1 MVRGNAWRM
10 TVVIVSICIS
20 GFWIGARAQGFGDTS
35 IPPRGGHG
43 RIKII
48 TKPEKVLAYLGGVNL
63 GLTPIDTEFESGRHS
78 LTLMLEGEELVR
90 QRINIWPDS
99 TTTIRRS
106 LRMPYGT
113 LVIKP
118 DPVGINYQIFVD
130 SQIVGDVNNTGVTTL
145 NRIDAGTRTI
155 GIFSGKRS
163 KEYQVV
169 VPAEQTVELNVELKD
184 H

>member
-1 MVRGNAWRM
+1 MRHNAYRTTTLIFLAVLW
-10 TVVIVSICIS
+10 VGVE
-20 GFWIGARAQGFGDTS
+20 GQGGGDAS

-48 TKPEKVLAYLGGVNL
+48 TQPEKALAYLAGVKL

-78 LTLMLEGEELVR
+78 LTLMLEGEELLR

-99 TTTIRRS
+99 TTLIKKS

-118 DPVGINYQIFVD
+118 NPMGVNYQIFVD
-130 SQIVGDVNNTGVTTL
+130 SQIVGEVSNSGETTL
-145 NRIDAGTRTI
+145 NKVDAGTRLI
-155 GIFSGKRS
+155 GITSGKRS

-169 VPAEQTVELNVELKD
+169 IPPEQTVELNVELKEK
-184 H
+184 